1 MDTITA
7 LYNMFERFLPSAKSN
22 LHVLRQKVRDFY
34 NNLMK
39 KKYRKEKCVGVLR
52 DVRRERLCCYRCHQL
67 FHNTICI

>member
-34 NNLMK
+34 NNVMK
-39 KKYRKEKCVGVLR
+39 KKYRKKNVSVC
-52 DVRRERLCCYRCHQL
+52 
-67 FHNTICI
+67 